1 MKIEKSEEPGLKE
14 SIKQNWVNKL
24 IEKRLRIK
32 RVKQDDGLCT
42 ELFFRPKLRQN

>member
-1 MKIEKSEEPGLKE
+1 MKIEKSKEPGLRE

-32 RVKQDDGLCT
+32 RVKQYDGLCT
-42 ELFFRPKLRQN
+42 ELFFHPKLRQN